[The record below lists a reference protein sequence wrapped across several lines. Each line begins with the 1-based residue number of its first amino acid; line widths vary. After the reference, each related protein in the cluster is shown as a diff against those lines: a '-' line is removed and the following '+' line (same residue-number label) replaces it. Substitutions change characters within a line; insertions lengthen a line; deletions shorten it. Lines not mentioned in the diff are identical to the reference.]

1 MSQPELLYDVKDNIG
16 WLTVSREDRRNA
28 LSPGMIDLFL
38 EFLDRAEADDVVK
51 AVCLA
56 ARGDKAFCSG
66 ADLAASLSG
75 PDVAAGAKKYAELLR
90 KMSVFPKPIVAKVN
104 GHCLAG
110 GMGLMLACDM
120 VYARDQVKFGTP
132 EVNVG
137 VFPMMIAALIFRN
150 AGRKKASE
158 MIFTARLLSAAEAE
172 DMGLITRAVPAEDL
186 DRVVDETLA
195 AVAAKAPLAI
205 RLGKHALA
213 SVADMDLDQALDFLA
228 VQLARV
234 AATEDAKE
242 GLTAFLE
249 KRAPV
254 WKGK

>member
-1 MSQPELLYDVKDNIG
+1 MIG
-16 WLTVSREDRRNA
+16 
-28 LSPGMIDLFL
+28 LFL
-38 EFLDRAEADDVVK
+38 EHLDRAETDDGVK
-51 AVCLA
+51 AICLTA
-56 ARGDKAFCSG
+56 QGDKAFCSG

-75 PDVAAGAKKYAELLR
+75 PDVAAGAKNYAALLR
-90 KMSVFPKPIVAKVN
+90 KMSGFSKPIVAKVN

-150 AGRKKASE
+150 ATRKKASE

-172 DMGLITRAVPAEDL
+172 DMGLITRTVPAEDL
-186 DRVVDETLA
+186 DRIVDETLA
-195 AVAAKAPLAI
+195 AIAAKAPLAI
-205 RLGKHALA
+205 KLGKHALA
-213 SVADMDLDQALDFLA
+213 SVEDMDLDQALDFLA

-234 AATEDAKE
+234 AVTEDAKE

-254 WKGK
+254 WKGQ

>member
-1 MSQPELLYDVKDNIG
+1 MSQPELLYEVKNKVA
-16 WLTVSREDRRNA
+16 WLTINREYRRNA
-28 LSPGMIDLFL
+28 LSPEMIDLFL
-38 EFLDRAEADDVVK
+38 EGLGRAEADEEVR
-51 AVCLA
+51 AVCLTA
-56 ARGDKAFCSG
+56 VGDKAFCSG

-75 PDVAAGAKKYAELLR
+75 PDVAVGAKKYADLLR
-90 KMSVFPKPIVAKVN
+90 RMSAFPKPIIAKVN

-137 VFPMMIAALIFRN
+137 VFPMMIGALIFRN

-158 MIFTARLLSAAEAE
+158 MIFTARLLSAGEAE
-172 DMGLITRAVPAEDL
+172 DMGLITRSVPAEDL

-195 AVAAKAPLAI
+195 AVTAKAPLAVK
-205 RLGKHALA
+205 LGKHALA
-213 SVADMDLDQALDFLA
+213 AVQDMDLDQALDFLA

-242 GLTAFLE
+242 GLSAFLE
-249 KRAPV
+249 KREPV